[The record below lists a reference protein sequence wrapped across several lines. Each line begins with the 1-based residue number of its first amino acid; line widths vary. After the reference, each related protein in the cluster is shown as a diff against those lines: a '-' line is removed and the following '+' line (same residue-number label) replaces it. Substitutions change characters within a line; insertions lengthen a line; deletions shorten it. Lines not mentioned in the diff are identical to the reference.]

1 MPAHRAFSD
10 ALAAGI
16 LRRFGK
22 EPMGLA
28 RGIILL
34 PNNRA
39 VQAMQE
45 AFVRASGGGLLLPRL
60 IPIGDLDLG
69 ERLGA
74 ALDPI
79 GSGETL
85 RPVVDPLQRQLILS
99 RLVAAAYAREGRSI
113 DAAEAMRLA
122 DALGRT
128 LDQLQVE
135 DVAPAA
141 LADESLTGELSSH
154 WEASLALFRIIV
166 DQWPAELERIG
177 AMDVADR
184 RNRLLRAVARRWR
197 EGGTSAAFVIAA
209 GIGSG
214 SPAVADLLRAVALL
228 PQGEVVF
235 ADLDLEMADEQWA
248 ALGEDPKGAGDRHAD
263 EPVAKRLESHPQ
275 YHLKLLLDRMGFA
288 RSEVEPWPDRSG
300 RDSPARRGRMV
311 GHAFAPAAFTAGW
324 PELPSGER
332 SLTGIAAYEL
342 PTPADEAQL
351 IALALREALETPER
365 TAALVTPDRNLAT
378 RVVAHLR
385 RWGIAADDSAG
396 RPLST
401 TAAGTLPVQ
410 LAEAAASGF
419 APVELLTL
427 LKHPLVAAGEGRIG
441 WLRDVRELDLALRG
455 PRPGRG
461 LAAIRAHLEQ
471 LRVET
476 DKPWRQEGLDRLIG
490 WWDGI
495 EDRLAPLEALFAAD
509 AIPIAAAMTSLQ
521 AAITALAGEDAWRGQ
536 EGRASADLFE
546 RFARFAP
553 DGPALI
559 EAQALGPMLDAMMR
573 GVAIRPPQGGHPRI
587 FIWGLIE
594 AQLQRADLMILG
606 GLNEGSWPGL
616 PSPDPW
622 LAPGIRWRLGLPGL
636 ETRIGLAAHD
646 FAGALAAKDVILT
659 RSQRDGGAPA
669 IASRFWLRLAALSGK
684 DMSGRAG
691 PLASLARA
699 LDTAAVV
706 TPADP
711 PAPSP
716 TAEQRPKKIS
726 VTNVDRLKA
735 DPYAFYAKS
744 VLGLRSMDS
753 IDAEP
758 TAAWRGTAVHEILDQ
773 WAKEDGLDPAKL
785 RPRAEALMRSPAA
798 HPVIRA
804 MWQPRLFAAIDWIA
818 AQMEV
823 LAGEG
828 RTPFL
833 FEEEGR
839 ATIAGIELYGV
850 ADRIDRLADG
860 SVAIVDYKTGMP
872 PSPSAVV
879 KGFAMQLGLLGAIAE
894 AGGFRGQTERAST
907 FEYWSLAK
915 SRTGEFGYVASPFPK
930 KEPKPIHPDNFVEF
944 AVGAF
949 TEAASKWLTGGDPFE
964 AKLQPEFAGYADYD
978 QLMRLEEWNDRGRLL
993 ATAEQGDE
1001 AIDEDAQR

>member
-10 ALAAGI
+10 ALAAGL

-22 EPMGLA
+22 DPLGLA

-39 VQAMQE
+39 VQAVQE

-79 GSGETL
+79 GSGEPL
-85 RPVVDPLQRQLILS
+85 APVIDPLQRQLILS
-99 RLVAAAYAREGRSI
+99 RLVSAAYASQARDI

-135 DVAPAA
+135 DVAPSA
-141 LADESLTGELSSH
+141 LTDESLTGELSSH
-154 WEASLALFRIIV
+154 WEASLALFNIIV
-166 DQWPAELERIG
+166 EQWPKELARIG

-184 RNRLLRAVARRWR
+184 RNRLLSAVAKRWR
-197 EGGTSAAFVIAA
+197 DQGTSAAFVIAA

-214 SPAVADLLRAVALL
+214 SPAVAALLRAVALL

-235 ADLDLEMADEQWA
+235 ADLDLAMPDEEWA
-248 ALGEDPKGAGDRHAD
+248 ALGDDPKHAGDRGAD
-263 EPVAKRLESHPQ
+263 EPTAKRLESHPQ

-288 RSEVEPWPDRSG
+288 RGEVERWPDKSE
-300 RDSPARRGRMV
+300 RDSPARRGKMV
-311 GHAFAPAAFTAGW
+311 GHAFAPAQFTAKW
-324 PELPSGER
+324 PELPGNER
-332 SLTGIAAYEL
+332 SLSGIAAYEVA
-342 PTPADEAQL
+342 TPADEAQL

-365 TAALVTPDRNLAT
+365 TAALVTPDRNLAS
-378 RVVAHLR
+378 RVVAHLK

-401 TAAGTLPVQ
+401 MPAGTLPVQ
-410 LAEAAASGF
+410 LAESAASGF

-427 LKHPLVAAGEGRIG
+427 LKHPLVAAGEGRTA
-441 WLRDVRELDLALRG
+441 WLREVRELDLALRG

-461 LAAIRAHLEQ
+461 LAAITAHLNT
-471 LRVET
+471 LRAAT
-476 DKPWRQEGLDRLIG
+476 DRAGRQAELDRLIA
-490 WWDGI
+490 WWGGV
-495 EDRLAPLEALFAAD
+495 EARLAPLDAAFAGD
-509 AIPIAAAMTSLQ
+509 AIPIAAAMSALQ
-521 AAITALAGEDAWRGQ
+521 TAMTALAGDEAWRGQ
-536 EGRASADLFE
+536 EGRSVADLFE
-546 RFARFAP
+546 RFDRFAP

-559 EAQALGPMLDAMMR
+559 APQALAPLLDTLLR
-573 GVAIRPPQGGHPRI
+573 SIAIRPAYGGHPRL

-622 LAPGIRWRLGLPGL
+622 LAPGIRRRLGLPGL

-659 RSQRDGGAPA
+659 RAERDAGAPT

-684 DMSGRAG
+684 DMAQKAG
-691 PLASLARA
+691 PLALLARA
-699 LDTAAVV
+699 LDAAAIV
-706 TPADP
+706 TPAEP
-711 PAPSP
+711 PRPSP
-716 TAEQRPKKIS
+716 SADQRPNQIS

-744 VLGLRSMDS
+744 VLRLGTMDS

-758 TAAWRGTAVHEILDQ
+758 TAAWRGTAVHDILEQ
-773 WAKEDGLDPAKL
+773 WALHDGLDPEKL
-785 RPRAEALMRSPAA
+785 RPRAEELMRSPAA
-798 HPVIRA
+798 HAIIRA
-804 MWQPRLFAAIDWIA
+804 MWQPRLLAAIDWIA
-818 AQMEV
+818 GQIKDMTED
-823 LAGEG
+823 G

-833 FEEEGR
+833 FEQEGR
-839 ATIAGIELYGV
+839 ATIAGVDLYGV
-850 ADRIDRLADG
+850 ADRIDRMPDG

-879 KGFAMQLGLLGAIAE
+879 QGFAMQLGLLGAIAE
-894 AGGFRGQTERAST
+894 HGGFKGKVETAT
-907 FEYWSLAK
+907 AFEYWSLAK
-915 SRTGEFGYVASPFPK
+915 SRGGEFGYIASPFPK
-930 KEPKPIHPDNFVEF
+930 KEPRAIHPDNFVAF
-944 AVGAF
+944 AVREF
-949 TEAASKWLTGGDPFE
+949 TEAANKWLTGSDPFV

-993 ATAEQGDE
+993 ATEEQGDE
-1001 AIDEDAQR
+1001 AIDEEGGA